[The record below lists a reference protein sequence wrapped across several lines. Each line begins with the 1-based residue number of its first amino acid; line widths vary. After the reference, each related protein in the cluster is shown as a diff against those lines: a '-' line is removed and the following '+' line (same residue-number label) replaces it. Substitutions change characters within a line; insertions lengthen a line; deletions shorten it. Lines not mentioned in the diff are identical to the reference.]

1 MTLYGYCVR
10 LIGKYDNII
19 PVAIPSSADTERDNG
34 SGVSCLVMNED
45 NGSGVGEAGGGGAVS
60 AAFSFLGEGGA
71 SPKEIVLRPPGGLE
85 SRVVGRVTFISV
97 LVAVDIYDG

>member
-1 MTLYGYCVR
+1 MAIV
-10 LIGKYDNII
+10 YDLLEKTIILI
-19 PVAIPSSADTERDNG
+19 PVATPSSAEIERDNG
-34 SGVSCLVMNED
+34 SGVSCLVTNED
-45 NGSGVGEAGGGGAVS
+45 NGSGVGEAGGGGTVS

-97 LVAVDIYDG
+97 LVAVDIYDD